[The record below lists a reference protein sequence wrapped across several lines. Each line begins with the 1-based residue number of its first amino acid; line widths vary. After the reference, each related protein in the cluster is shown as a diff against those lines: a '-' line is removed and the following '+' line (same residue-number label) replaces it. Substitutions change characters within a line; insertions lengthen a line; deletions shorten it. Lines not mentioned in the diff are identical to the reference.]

1 MKKLILLFSIVLLL
15 AGCFS
20 NKQEEET
27 ESLVNTVSI
36 GENSMDYVKFGNG
49 SKVFVIIPGLSIH
62 SVMGSAEAIK
72 EAYNDFSEEY
82 TVYLFDRAKNIS
94 DGYSIEDMAK
104 DTANAMKNLGIEKAY
119 IFGASQGGMIAEYI
133 AIDYPELVEKLVLGS
148 TLSKPND
155 TANNLIN
162 EWITLAKEK
171 DEDGV
176 LNSFV
181 ENVYSKNT
189 LDAYKDT
196 LISANKGITDEEY
209 ERFIILAKAIETFNC
224 YDKLSKIKCPVLV
237 LGSNGDKVVTPA
249 GSTEIAEAI
258 NCDIY
263 MYEDTYGHGVYDEAA
278 DYKQRILDFFNK

>member
-1 MKKLILLFSIVLLL
+1 
-15 AGCFS
+15 
-20 NKQEEET
+20 
-27 ESLVNTVSI
+27 
-36 GENSMDYVKFGNG
+36 MDYVKFGNG

-94 DGYSIEDMAK
+94 DSYSIEDMAK

-171 DEDGV
+171 DEDGL

-224 YDKLSKIKCPVLV
+224 YDKLNEIKCPVLV

-263 MYEDTYGHGVYDEAA
+263 MYEDTYGHGVYDEAT